1 MADRGLEEGDW
12 RYVTTKPCRAS
23 ELRSPEK
30 LGTGIS
36 ALDEL
41 LRGGLPVGKIIE
53 ISGRW

>member
-1 MADRGLEEGDW
+1 MADGELGEGDW
-12 RYVTTKPCRAS
+12 KYVTTKPCRVS

-30 LGTGIS
+30 LGTGIP